1 MILSFSSRRTSINVF
16 CRNRTGFIS
25 TGFPTT
31 LANIKNEV
39 DLFMETIFGDVE
51 ELKIFSYLDFYQL
64 KNRINSKS
72 DVTGTEENCPVLRSM
87 ESEEEDSE
95 VMPKVSSAG
104 KKVNKSVKTDL
115 SIYYGSQLDAKVV
128 KEF

>member
-1 MILSFSSRRTSINVF
+1 MSKSHWVDLHSLPYDPSQYK
-16 CRNRTGFIS
+16 
-25 TGFPTT
+25 
-31 LANIKNEV
+31 NIKNE
-39 DLFMETIFGDVE
+39 LKLYRETIFGDVE

-72 DVTGTEENCPVLRSM
+72 DVTGTEENCPVLGSL

-104 KKVNKSVKTDL
+104 KKANKSIRADL
-115 SIYYGSQLDAKVV
+115 SI
-128 KEF
+128 